1 VFKKILIPM
10 DGSEFA
16 QDALEQGF
24 DLARLSGGEVTILY
38 AIENPY
44 ELVPSYAKQPPEHLE
59 QQMNEYKAQAR
70 QVLSRISAEA
80 ESKGIRARTV
90 IVEQHPVPA
99 ILEAAKEH
107 DLVVMATHGRK
118 GIDRVLMGSVTD
130 KVLHN
135 CSTPVLVVRCLCSKR
150 FKSIVGFFQK
160 PPGKAGLRKASL
172 VFSWFA
178 SSCRLLLWVGGTND

>member
-1 VFKKILIPM
+1 MFKKILIPM

-44 ELVPSYAKQPPEHLE
+44 ELVPSYATQPPEHLE
-59 QQMNEYKAQAR
+59 QQINEHKAQAR

-135 CSTPVLVVRCLCSKR
+135 CSTPVLVVR
-150 FKSIVGFFQK
+150 
-160 PPGKAGLRKASL
+160 
-172 VFSWFA
+172 
-178 SSCRLLLWVGGTND
+178 GTQM